1 MKTLQRLAF
10 LVPLAFGLAACTT
23 VGTGAGEVVA
33 AGGASAP
40 VSFEWT
46 STDGGMSGTMTA
58 ALPELA
64 YQGPFF
70 QITRQTRVE
79 SLAPLWTHWHH
90 GWGDWPYAGETYTPV
105 MPGPQFITYFSGKVL
120 ATLEAPGNQRMRC
133 RFRLVMPS
141 RGMGGGGEGECQ
153 LTGGRVVRAVFKA
166 N

>member
-1 MKTLQRLAF
+1 MTTLKLFA
-10 LVPLAFGLAACTT
+10 LVPLAASLMACTT
-23 VGTGAGEVVA
+23 VGTGAGQLVA
-33 AGGASAP
+33 AGEASAP
-40 VSFEWT
+40 VTFQWT

-90 GWGDWPYAGETYTPV
+90 GWGDWPYAGEPFPP
-105 MPGPQFITYFSGKVL
+105 MAPGPQFVTYYSGKVL
-120 ATLEAPGNQRMRC
+120 ATLEAPGSLRMRC
-133 RFRLVMPS
+133 RFHLVTPS
-141 RGMGGGGEGECQ
+141 RGMGGGGEGQCQ